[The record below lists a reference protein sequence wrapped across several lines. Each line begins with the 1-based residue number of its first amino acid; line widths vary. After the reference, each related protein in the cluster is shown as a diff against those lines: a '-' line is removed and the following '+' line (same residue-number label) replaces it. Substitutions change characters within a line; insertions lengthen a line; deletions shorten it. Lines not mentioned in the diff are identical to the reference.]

1 MFVFSDLPPEEK
13 DRFMDF
19 LVQNNVDFAWDNS
32 DQTYVA
38 TIKIVNQPQQNDF
51 FRDNSPEVI
60 NGMDQMRRLQQQQHD
75 TPSQISG
82 ITGGGQPAKSGYQR
96 TADTSV

>member
-1 MFVFSDLPPEEK
+1 MQRNNPSPLLPPNQAPDNTKMFVFSDLPPEEK

-38 TIKIVNQPQQNDF
+38 TIKIVN
-51 FRDNSPEVI
+51 
-60 NGMDQMRRLQQQQHD
+60 
-75 TPSQISG
+75 
-82 ITGGGQPAKSGYQR
+82 
-96 TADTSV
+96 

>member
-1 MFVFSDLPPEEK
+1 MAPQQPDLKMFVFSDLPPEEK

-38 TIKIVNQPQQNDF
+38 TIKIVN
-51 FRDNSPEVI
+51 
-60 NGMDQMRRLQQQQHD
+60 
-75 TPSQISG
+75 
-82 ITGGGQPAKSGYQR
+82 
-96 TADTSV
+96 